1 MPTVEE
7 MLEDRI
13 EEERDDM
20 RHDLRD
26 DKRLEALGS
35 VLEELN
41 KFYDYLNS
49 TDPERPINIVD
60 GGYREESLQELGA
73 ACEASRSYLMDE
85 IQKESEKPD
94 VHGN

>member
-20 RHDLRD
+20 RYELHD
-26 DKRLEALGS
+26 DKRLEALES
-35 VLEELN
+35 VLEKLN
-41 KFYDYLNS
+41 TFYDYLNS
-49 TDPERPINIVD
+49 IDPDHPINIVD
-60 GGYREESLQELGA
+60 GGYTEESLQGLGS
-73 ACEASRSYLMDE
+73 ACEASQSYLMCE
-85 IQKESEKPD
+85 IQKESGKPD